1 VFWPPPRMVDKS
13 VLAKKVAA
21 IRDAVARIR
30 EVLPD
35 SADAFRADRTAR
47 EIVVLNLFIGL
58 QESIAI
64 ATHWLADE
72 GWDVPQSYGEAFMV
86 LANRQIV
93 ERELAARLR
102 AASGLRN
109 LIAHQYGAVDADR
122 IFALASNDLEDLLS
136 FCRQIAQ
143 RLEGAEGHD

>member
-1 VFWPPPRMVDKS
+1 MVDEA
-13 VLAKKVAA
+13 VLAKKLAA

-47 EIVVLNLFIGL
+47 EIVILNLFISL
-58 QESIAI
+58 QEAI
-64 ATHWLADE
+64 ALAAHWLADE
-72 GWDVPQSYGEAFMV
+72 RWDVPQSYGEVFAALADRHV
-86 LANRQIV
+86 LDH
-93 ERELAARLR
+93 ELAQRLR

-122 IFALASNDLEDLLS
+122 IFELASNDVEDLLS
-136 FCRQIAQ
+136 FCQQLAQ
-143 RLEGAEGHD
+143 RVGRG

>member
-1 VFWPPPRMVDKS
+1 MVDRT

-21 IRDAVARIR
+21 VRDAVARIR

-35 SADAFRADRTAR
+35 SIDAFGADRTAR
-47 EIVVLNLFIGL
+47 EIVILNLFIGL

-72 GWDVPQSYGEAFMV
+72 GWGVPQSYGEAFMV
-86 LANRQIV
+86 LAEKDVI
-93 ERELAARLR
+93 ERGLAERLC

-122 IFALASNDLEDLLS
+122 IFALASNDLEDLLT
-136 FCRQIAQ
+136 FCRQIA
-143 RLEGAEGHD
+143 RRAEKAGS

>member
-1 VFWPPPRMVDKS
+1 MVDKA
-13 VLAKKVAA
+13 VLAKKLAA
-21 IRDAVARIR
+21 VRDAVARIR

-35 SADAFRADRTAR
+35 SAHAFRADRTTR
-47 EIVVLNLFIGL
+47 EVVMLNLFIGL

-72 GWDVPQSYGEAFMV
+72 GWDVPQSYGEAFIV
-86 LANRQIV
+86 LADRQIL

-109 LIAHQYGAVDADR
+109 LIAHQYGAIDADR

-143 RLEGAEGHD
+143 RVEKVDGLD